1 MMQPMGGYESK
12 SVSPPMTSPPVMPS
26 GPSQPPPPS
35 TITPPVLQA
44 PPSMPNL
51 TPVSS
56 MAPPPSMP
64 SMPTMPSMTSP
75 SMPPMSMAPPSMNSQ
90 SSSQPPS
97 MNSSKRPSGDAGQMK
112 FGGAPPITS
121 APMMSGA
128 PPTPSGGES
137 KPLQDNNSK
146 QTGNTSLNQSQTEK
160 KSGFF
165 QKFAASVLPRSLTGE
180 VYLPDDKD
188 KSLYYDEQLGRWV
201 DKNAPDEGENK
212 PPPPPMIPKSAGG
225 SDGPSGGGPMS
236 SAGPMGMNGAP
247 GGQGGFRRGGQRK
260 RNMYKD
266 AGVMGEKIRSNIS
279 NNPMMTSPSFG
290 SSIPSASMFQPTFQP
305 GSENGNTQP
314 ETQTQGDPSQYQPA
328 PATPTTEAAN
338 SQSGAPQ
345 FFNPTQFGAN
355 PPAMP
360 TS

>member
-1 MMQPMGGYESK
+1 
-12 SVSPPMTSPPVMPS
+12 
-26 GPSQPPPPS
+26 
-35 TITPPVLQA
+35 
-44 PPSMPNL
+44 
-51 TPVSS
+51 
-56 MAPPPSMP
+56 
-64 SMPTMPSMTSP
+64 
-75 SMPPMSMAPPSMNSQ
+75 
-90 SSSQPPS
+90 
-97 MNSSKRPSGDAGQMK
+97 MNSSKRPSGDAGQMNK
-112 FGGAPPITS
+112 GFGGAPPITS

-128 PPTPSGGES
+128 PPPSGGES

-146 QTGNTSLNQSQTEK
+146 QTGNTSMNQSQSSEK

-165 QKFAASVLPRSLTGE
+165 QRVAASVLPRSLTGE

-236 SAGPMGMNGAP
+236 AAAGGPMGMNGAP

-328 PATPTTEAAN
+328 PSSPTTEAAN